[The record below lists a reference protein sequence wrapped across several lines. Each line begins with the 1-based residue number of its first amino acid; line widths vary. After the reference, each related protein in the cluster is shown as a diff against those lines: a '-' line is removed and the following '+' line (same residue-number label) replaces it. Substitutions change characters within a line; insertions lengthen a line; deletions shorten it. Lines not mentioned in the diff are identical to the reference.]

1 MKISRFDKKYQDYLK
16 NKKLQFFLD
25 DLKSD
30 ERERKRKRKK

>member
-1 MKISRFDKKYQDYLK
+1 MLSVVDEKYK